1 MKGGTFVRKRISTV
15 LVPFLL
21 VCILF
26 AQAAQ
31 ATGQKVAGS
40 SVRLTFQETTA
51 VCSSTCLGDFQTD
64 SIDATLRLYK
74 GSTCIDSWSESGTG
88 KITLYGECRVT
99 SGTTYRLEVVCSING
114 VEQPVTSA
122 TRTCP

>member
-1 MKGGTFVRKRISTV
+1 MRKRISTV

-21 VCILF
+21 ICIFF

-40 SVRLTFQETTA
+40 RLDLSFQRTTA
-51 VCSSTCLGDFQTD
+51 VCSAICQGDSQTD
-64 SIDATLRLYK
+64 RIDATLTLYK

-88 KITLYGECRVT
+88 KITLYGECKVA
-99 SGTTYRLEVVCSING
+99 SGTTCRLEVVCSING
-114 VEQPVTSA
+114 VEKPAVST
-122 TRTCP
+122 TKTCP